1 MGLRPE
7 GGERT
12 IPSHF
17 TACISC
23 HNIIDLDKEA
33 YSRKPTGVKIPPI
46 KFDCDLDRNTGT
58 AEIRVELDNS
68 SVTSISSFE
77 IKRTVKCPALAPKL
91 KKDTI

>member
-23 HNIIDLDKEA
+23 HNIIDLDNEA
-33 YSRKPTGVKIPPI
+33 QSKIPTGVKKPPI
-46 KFDCDLDRNTGT
+46 NFECDYDRDTGT

-77 IKRTVKCPALAPKL
+77 IERTVKCPALAPKL